1 MKKQQARRVLVLD
14 GQGGGMGA
22 QLIRLLAPVLP
33 QDCVLRCVG
42 TNVLAT
48 NAMLKAGAA
57 QGATGENAIVVNA
70 GKADVIIGSIAMTM
84 PNEMMGEV
92 TMRMVEAIN
101 ASEAIKIYIPILPEN
116 NYIVS
121 LEEKPLLLQIREAV
135 ALIKKELNL

>member
-1 MKKQQARRVLVLD
+1 MNIVVLD
-14 GQGGGMGA
+14 GMGGGIGSRIVGI
-22 QLIRLLAPVLP
+22 LKEEIPPYIEVYGL
-33 QDCVLRCVG
+33 G
-42 TNVLAT
+42 TNALAT
-48 NAMLKAGAA
+48 AAMLKKGANK
-57 QGATGENAIVVNA
+57 GATGETAIVVNA

>member
-1 MKKQQARRVLVLD
+1 
-14 GQGGGMGA
+14 
-22 QLIRLLAPVLP
+22 
-33 QDCVLRCVG
+33 
-42 TNVLAT
+42 
-48 NAMLKAGAA
+48 
-57 QGATGENAIVVNA
+57 
-70 GKADVIIGSIAMTM
+70 
-84 PNEMMGEV
+84 MMGEV

>member
-1 MKKQQARRVLVLD
+1 MNIVVLD
-14 GQGGGMGA
+14 GMGGGIGSRIVGI
-22 QLIRLLAPVLP
+22 LKEEIPPYIEVYGL
-33 QDCVLRCVG
+33 G
-42 TNVLAT
+42 TNALAT
-48 NAMLKAGAA
+48 AAMLKKGANK
-57 QGATGENAIVVNA
+57 GATGENAIVVNA

-101 ASEAIKIYIPILPEN
+101 ASEAIKIYIPILLEN

>member
-1 MKKQQARRVLVLD
+1 MNIVVLD
-14 GQGGGMGA
+14 GMGGGIGSRIVGI
-22 QLIRLLAPVLP
+22 LKEEIPPYIDVYGL
-33 QDCVLRCVG
+33 G
-42 TNVLAT
+42 TNALAT
-48 NAMLKAGAA
+48 AAMLKKGANK
-57 QGATGENAIVVNA
+57 GATGENAIVVNA

-92 TMRMVEAIN
+92 TMRMVEAVN
-101 ASEAIKIYIPILPEN
+101 ASDAIKIYIPILPEN

>member
-1 MKKQQARRVLVLD
+1 MNIVVLD
-14 GQGGGMGA
+14 GMGGGLGSRIVGI
-22 QLIRLLAPVLP
+22 LKEEIPPYIEVYGL
-33 QDCVLRCVG
+33 G
-42 TNVLAT
+42 TNALAT
-48 NAMLKAGAA
+48 AAMLKKGANK
-57 QGATGENAIVVNA
+57 GATGENAIVVNA

>member
-1 MKKQQARRVLVLD
+1 MYGL
-14 GQGGGMGA
+14 
-22 QLIRLLAPVLP
+22 
-33 QDCVLRCVG
+33 G
-42 TNVLAT
+42 TNALAT
-48 NAMLKAGAA
+48 AAMLKKGANK
-57 QGATGENAIVVNA
+57 GATGENAIVVNA

-92 TMRMVEAIN
+92 TMRMVEAIS

>member
-1 MKKQQARRVLVLD
+1 MNIVVLD
-14 GQGGGMGA
+14 GMGGGIGSRIVGI
-22 QLIRLLAPVLP
+22 LKEEIPPYIEVYGL
-33 QDCVLRCVG
+33 G
-42 TNVLAT
+42 TNALAT
-48 NAMLKAGAA
+48 AAMLKKGANK
-57 QGATGENAIVVNA
+57 GATGENAIVVNA

-92 TMRMVEAIN
+92 TMRLVEAIN

>member
-1 MKKQQARRVLVLD
+1 MNIVVLD
-14 GQGGGMGA
+14 GMGGGIGSRIVGI
-22 QLIRLLAPVLP
+22 LKEEIPPYIEVYGL
-33 QDCVLRCVG
+33 G
-42 TNVLAT
+42 TNALAT
-48 NAMLKAGAA
+48 AAMLKKGANK
-57 QGATGENAIVVNA
+57 GATGENAIVVNA
-70 GKADVIIGSIAMTM
+70 GKADVIIGSIAIKM

>member
-1 MKKQQARRVLVLD
+1 MNIVVLD
-14 GQGGGMGA
+14 GMGGGIGSRIVGI
-22 QLIRLLAPVLP
+22 LKEEIPPYIEVYGL
-33 QDCVLRCVG
+33 G
-42 TNVLAT
+42 TNALAT
-48 NAMLKAGAA
+48 AAMLKKGANK
-57 QGATGENAIVVNA
+57 GATGENAIVVNA

-121 LEEKPLLLQIREAV
+121 LEEKPLLLQIRAAV

>member
-1 MKKQQARRVLVLD
+1 MNIVVLD
-14 GQGGGMGA
+14 GMGGGIGSRIVGI
-22 QLIRLLAPVLP
+22 LKEEIPPYIEVYGL
-33 QDCVLRCVG
+33 G
-42 TNVLAT
+42 TNALAT
-48 NAMLKAGAA
+48 AAMLKKGANK
-57 QGATGENAIVVNA
+57 GATGENAIVVNV

>member
-1 MKKQQARRVLVLD
+1 MNIVVLD
-14 GQGGGMGA
+14 GMGGGIGSRIVGI
-22 QLIRLLAPVLP
+22 LKEEIPPYIEVYGL
-33 QDCVLRCVG
+33 G
-42 TNVLAT
+42 TNALAT
-48 NAMLKAGAA
+48 AAMLKKGANK
-57 QGATGENAIVVNA
+57 GATGENAIVVNA
-70 GKADVIIGSIAMTM
+70 GKADVIIGSIAMPM

>member
-1 MKKQQARRVLVLD
+1 MNIVVLD
-14 GQGGGMGA
+14 GMGGGIGSRIVGI
-22 QLIRLLAPVLP
+22 LKEEIPPYIEVYGL
-33 QDCVLRCVG
+33 G
-42 TNVLAT
+42 TNALAT
-48 NAMLKAGAA
+48 AAMLKKGANK
-57 QGATGENAIVVNA
+57 GATGENAIVVNA

-121 LEEKPLLLQIREAV
+121 LEEKPLLLQIREAG
-135 ALIKKELNL
+135 ALI

>member
-1 MKKQQARRVLVLD
+1 MNIVVLD
-14 GQGGGMGA
+14 GMGGGIGSRIVGI
-22 QLIRLLAPVLP
+22 LKEEIPPYIEVYGL
-33 QDCVLRCVG
+33 G
-42 TNVLAT
+42 TNALAT
-48 NAMLKAGAA
+48 AAMLKKGANK
-57 QGATGENAIVVNA
+57 GATGENAIVVNA

-101 ASEAIKIYIPILPEN
+101 ACEAIKIYIPILPEN

>member
-1 MKKQQARRVLVLD
+1 MNIVVLD
-14 GQGGGMGA
+14 GMGGGIGSRIVGI
-22 QLIRLLAPVLP
+22 LKEEIPPYIEVYGL
-33 QDCVLRCVG
+33 G
-42 TNVLAT
+42 TNALAT
-48 NAMLKAGAA
+48 AAMLKKGANK
-57 QGATGENAIVVNA
+57 GATGENAIVVNA
-70 GKADVIIGSIAMTM
+70 GKADAIIGSIAMTM

-92 TMRMVEAIN
+92 TMRMVEAIS

>member
-1 MKKQQARRVLVLD
+1 MNIVVLD
-14 GQGGGMGA
+14 GMGGGIGSRIVGI
-22 QLIRLLAPVLP
+22 LKEEIPPYIEVYGL
-33 QDCVLRCVG
+33 G
-42 TNVLAT
+42 TNALAT
-48 NAMLKAGAA
+48 AAMLKKGANK
-57 QGATGENAIVVNA
+57 GATGENAIVVNA

-92 TMRMVEAIN
+92 TMRMVEEIN

>member
-1 MKKQQARRVLVLD
+1 MNIVVLD
-14 GQGGGMGA
+14 GMGGGIGSRIVGI
-22 QLIRLLAPVLP
+22 LKEEIPPYIEVYGL
-33 QDCVLRCVG
+33 G
-42 TNVLAT
+42 TNALAT
-48 NAMLKAGAA
+48 AAMLKKGANK
-57 QGATGENAIVVNA
+57 GATGENAIVVNA

-92 TMRMVEAIN
+92 TMRMVESIN

>member
-1 MKKQQARRVLVLD
+1 
-14 GQGGGMGA
+14 
-22 QLIRLLAPVLP
+22 
-33 QDCVLRCVG
+33 
-42 TNVLAT
+42 
-48 NAMLKAGAA
+48 MLFRSANK
-57 QGATGENAIVVNA
+57 GATGENAIVVNA

>member
-1 MKKQQARRVLVLD
+1 MNIVVLD
-14 GQGGGMGA
+14 GMGGGIGSRIVGI
-22 QLIRLLAPVLP
+22 LKEEVPPYIEVYGL
-33 QDCVLRCVG
+33 G
-42 TNVLAT
+42 TNALAT
-48 NAMLKAGAA
+48 AAMLKKGANK
-57 QGATGENAIVVNA
+57 GATGENAIVVNA

>member
-1 MKKQQARRVLVLD
+1 MNIVVLD
-14 GQGGGMGA
+14 GMGGGIGSRIVGI
-22 QLIRLLAPVLP
+22 LKEEIPPYIEVYGL
-33 QDCVLRCVG
+33 G
-42 TNVLAT
+42 TNALAT
-48 NAMLKAGAA
+48 AAMLKKGANK
-57 QGATGENAIVVNA
+57 GATGENAIVVNA

-101 ASEAIKIYIPILPEN
+101 ASEALKIYIPILPEN

>member
-1 MKKQQARRVLVLD
+1 MNIVVLD
-14 GQGGGMGA
+14 GMGGGIGSRIVGI
-22 QLIRLLAPVLP
+22 LKEEIPPYIEVYGL
-33 QDCVLRCVG
+33 G
-42 TNVLAT
+42 TNALAT
-48 NAMLKAGAA
+48 AAMLKK
-57 QGATGENAIVVNA
+57 GENAIVVNA

-135 ALIKKELNL
+135 ALIKKELTL